1 MGTANRREAIGVR
14 RGPDASAL
22 DLDSQSPV
30 QSGLSVTSGLRHQCD
45 VSVFLGQLNPHDN
58 FFLRLVVNGR
68 IGDDLIDALRGHY
81 IANVASG
88 CRYVRYA
95 LIRVKGNLLRTDD
108 GSGKN
113 TSSQPM
119 THSFS
124 ASFASAASFDIDT
137 FLVSTLAP
145 K

>member
-1 MGTANRREAIGVR
+1 MSFCV
-14 RGPDASAL
+14 
-22 DLDSQSPV
+22 
-30 QSGLSVTSGLRHQCD
+30 
-45 VSVFLGQLNPHDN
+45 
-58 FFLRLVVNGR
+58 
-68 IGDDLIDALRGHY
+68 
-81 IANVASG
+81 
-88 CRYVRYA
+88 RYV
-95 LIRVKGNLLRTDD
+95 LIRVKGNALRTDD

-113 TSSQPM
+113 TPSQPM